1 MFVGA
6 ALAPSNA
13 IAQQEVVETL
23 DEIVV
28 VGTRRKDRSAVETAV
43 PIDVFNRMDLDSI
56 SSDDMLDTIEKL
68 VPSFIVPVDGAD
80 GASFIR
86 LPQLRGFS
94 GDKTLVLIN
103 GKRRH
108 RSALVRLSA
117 DGAHGPDLAT
127 IPSIAVKSIEVLRD
141 GASAMYGSDAIA
153 GVINFNLKD
162 NAEGGEVRLQT
173 GQYTDGNERGYLL
186 AFNQGFSFAGNGFIN
201 ISAELSDNEPTS
213 RGTYYTLGGFTP
225 SEVAQESGFF
235 DHDGNPAT
243 PDQERF
249 GPDALTEV
257 YDPLSGALVTIARGS
272 DDIPDDTDTRYA
284 DNLRFAEVSD
294 SELVMIW
301 GEPDRNAI
309 RTFINAGFDFDN
321 GTQLYGW
328 ANYSDSDSNVDFF
341 HRRPTD
347 QNLAPLRTETGEIYD
362 PRSLYPAS
370 FTPRFAGNV
379 IDVGLTGGIRG
390 DFDNGMSYDFS
401 GRRGESTIKY
411 TLFNTLNPSLGPET
425 PTSFRPGD
433 LVSDET
439 AFNADFVMPF
449 DVGFASD
456 LNFAFGVEYRDEG
469 YELVQGDLPSYEV
482 GPYASPDPWNFEID
496 ADEAAAGQNGGSVG
510 CFIPGIQFDPAN
522 LCHPGDPIHN
532 VVAVGSNGFPGYGPA
547 TASTYNR
554 DSWAAYVDLESDITD
569 RFMASISGRY
579 EDFSDFGSNFSF
591 RLAARLQVIDALS
604 LRSSVGTG
612 FRAPTPGQISSTS
625 VRTGLD
631 DGVPVAR
638 GIFTAAH
645 PVSQFYGAVPLH
657 DETAKQFTF
666 GIAAQPTD
674 AFKITF
680 DYYFIALDDRIWMSS
695 DFDAGLAQAAG
706 VPGADNIETIRFFV
720 NDMDTETS
728 GIDLV
733 ADYAVD
739 WSGGITVFSFA
750 ANVNKTKV
758 TRRTDR
764 QTDPADP
771 TPVYF
776 VSDSDMYIIE
786 NGDPEFRAYLT
797 ANHSWAND
805 VSLSLRGSWFGDY
818 QVSNRSLTQFETM
831 EGEVFW
837 DFDVTWDIND
847 TLSVTIGG
855 NNIFDARAGP
865 PPSFRDCCG
874 APVHRANTMDWQG
887 SYYYVVGALRWN

>member
-1 MFVGA
+1 M
-6 ALAPSNA
+6 
-13 IAQQEVVETL
+13 AQDDADEVIEKVIE
-23 DEIVV
+23 EVKVIVTI
-28 VGTRRKDRSAVETAV
+28 GTRRTGRTAVDTAV
-43 PIDVFNRMDLDSI
+43 PIDVFSRENLDSI
-56 SSDDMLDTIEKL
+56 SYDDMLDTIEKL
-68 VPSFIVPVDGAD
+68 VPSFIVPVEGVD

-86 LPQLRGFS
+86 LPQLRGLS

-108 RSALVRLSA
+108 RSALVRLSG

-153 GVINFNLKD
+153 GVINFNLRD
-162 NAEGGEVRLQT
+162 AADGGELQLQT
-173 GQYTDGNERGYLL
+173 GAYTEDHESGYLIAL
-186 AFNQGFSFAGNGFIN
+186 NQGFNFAGNGFIN
-201 ISAELSDNEPTS
+201 FSAELSDNEPTS
-213 RGTYYTLGGFTP
+213 RGTFYTLRGFTP
-225 SEVAQESGFF
+225 SEVAQVSGFF

-257 YDPLSGALVTIARGS
+257 YDPLSGALVTITRGS

-284 DNLRFAEVSD
+284 DNLRFAEISD
-294 SELVMIW
+294 SDLVMIW

-309 RTFINAGFDFDN
+309 RTFVNGGFEFDN
-321 GTQLYGW
+321 GKQLYGW
-328 ANYSDSDSNVDFF
+328 ANYSNSDSNVDFF
-341 HRRPTD
+341 HRTPGSSD
-347 QNLAPLRTETGEIYD
+347 LAPLRTETGEIYD
-362 PRSLYPAS
+362 PRTLYPAS

-379 IDVGLTGGIRG
+379 IDISFTAGIRG
-390 DFDNGMSYDFS
+390 EFDNGLSYDFS
-401 GRRGESTIKY
+401 GGGGENKIKY
-411 TLFNTLNPSLGPET
+411 TLFNTLNPSLGPAT

-433 LVSDET
+433 LASDEF
-439 AFNADFVMPF
+439 AFNADFVKPIE
-449 DVGFASD
+449 VGFASD
-456 LNFAFGVEYRDEG
+456 LNIAFGLEYRNEG
-469 YELVQGDLPSYEV
+469 YEIFEGDQPSYKI
-482 GPYASPDPWNFEID
+482 GPYAIPDPWNFEID

-510 CFIPGIQFDPAN
+510 CFIPGPQFDPAN

-547 TASTYNR
+547 TASTYDR
-554 DSWAAYVDLESDITD
+554 DSRAAYLDLEADITD
-569 RFMASISGRY
+569 RFMASIAGRY
-579 EDFSDFGSNFSF
+579 EDFPDFGSNFSF
-591 RLAARLQVIDALS
+591 RLAARLQLNDALS
-604 LRSSVGTG
+604 LRASAGTG
-612 FRAPTPGQISSTS
+612 FRAPTPGQISSIS
-625 VRTGLD
+625 VRTGIVE
-631 DGVPVAR
+631 GVPVAR
-638 GIFTAAH
+638 GVFPAAN
-645 PVSQFYGAVPLH
+645 PVSQFYGAMPLH
-657 DETAKQFTF
+657 DETSTQFTL

-674 AFKITF
+674 TLTITL

-695 DFDAGLAQAAG
+695 DVDAGPAQDAG

-733 ADYAVD
+733 AQYAVD
-739 WSGGITVFSFA
+739 WSAGNTLFSLA
-750 ANVNKTKV
+750 VNVNETKV

-764 QTDPADP
+764 QTDPTDP

-776 VSDSDMYIIE
+776 VRDSDVFRIE

-797 ANHSWAND
+797 ARHSWANN

-818 QVSNRSLTQFETM
+818 QVSNPSLTQIETM

-847 TLSVTIGG
+847 TFSVTLGG

-865 PPSFRDCCG
+865 APSFRNCCG
-874 APVHRANTMDWQG
+874 SPVYRNTTMDWQG
-887 SYYYVVGALRWN
+887 SYYYIRGVLRWN